1 MKRKPNKRRPRKSD
15 QEPQGGFFDST
26 DTLPDGQRE
35 ELESRLNML
44 KGRIDEYLKCFMVLG
59 YSLDGLPVLMISGK
73 TQQDL
78 DSLNLALQRFI
89 VQNMG
94 GPMGDQDVPHN
105 QRH

>member
-1 MKRKPNKRRPRKSD
+1 MKKRSNKRRPRKSD

-26 DTLPDGQRE
+26 DNLPDEQRE
-35 ELESRLNML
+35 ELESTLNLL

-59 YSLDGLPVLMISGK
+59 YSIDGLPVLMISGK

-94 GPMGDQDVPHN
+94 GPMGGEDVSQPH
-105 QRH
+105 RH